1 MTPDTTPPPNP
12 ASAWQGGWLRS
23 ARPVASPNAGPR
35 PDGAQIDLIVLHS
48 ISLPPGVYGGPEV
61 EQLFTNRLDWDAH
74 PYFGQIRGME
84 VSAHFFIRRDGELV
98 QFVDADARA
107 WHAGRSRWRGRE
119 NCNDDSIGIELEGL
133 EGQAFEPAQ
142 YRTLQDLCE
151 QLALR
156 YPIAHIA
163 GHEHIAPGRKQDP
176 GPGFDW
182 AQLQQG
188 LRWAHAYFPECTQS
202 TAWAADGTASP
213 RPPAA

>member
-1 MTPDTTPPPNP
+1 MTPEPR
-12 ASAWQGGWLRS
+12 SAAVWQGGWLRT
-23 ARPVASPNAGPR
+23 ARHCPSPNHGPR
-35 PDGAQIDLIVLHS
+35 PAGALIDLIVIHS
-48 ISLPPGVYGGPEV
+48 ISLPPGVYGGLEV

-74 PYFGQIRGME
+74 PYFQQIRGME
-84 VSAHFFIRRDGELV
+84 VSSHFFIRRDGELV
-98 QFVDADARA
+98 QFVDTDARA
-107 WHAGRSRWRGRE
+107 WHAGRSAWRGRE

-133 EGQAFEPAQ
+133 EGQTFEAAQ
-142 YRTLQDLCE
+142 YRTLQDLCA

-188 LRWAHAYFPECTQS
+188 LRGTHACFPECTQP
-202 TAWAADGTASP
+202 TGLAASGAASVTDT
-213 RPPAA
+213 PA